1 MTYLPK
7 TRGPEVVTELDRVP
21 WEERQHAY
29 GRGSGPFHGT
39 RWDVQAALTTAFS
52 RGADEEGRADA
63 HAVLFGALFHQ
74 DTTYEATCDA
84 VPFVV
89 AYLAD
94 IEDDAWSKELWL
106 WLGNVLL
113 SAMLPPAESASHGGA
128 WGPGV
133 RLTLLGAIRDS
144 LASMGAREGSRFS
157 SFADALRVAARSD
170 EPADAERESI
180 VTGALKELFHLA
192 V

>member
-1 MTYLPK
+1 M
-7 TRGPEVVTELDRVP
+7 
-21 WEERQHAY
+21 
-29 GRGSGPFHGT
+29 GRESSAHCCL
-39 RWDVQAALTTAFS
+39 LTG
-52 RGADEEGRADA
+52 RRRRGRADA
-63 HAVLFGALFHQ
+63 QAVLFGALLHQ
-74 DTTYEATCDA
+74 DTTFEATCDA

-106 WLGNVLL
+106 WLGNVLF
-113 SAMLPPAESASHGGA
+113 SAMLPPAESASHAGA

-133 RLTLLGAIRDS
+133 RLTLLATIRNS

-157 SFADALRVAARSD
+157 PFADALRSAAQSD
-170 EPADAERESI
+170 EPADTERESI
-180 VTGALKELFHLA
+180 VTEALKELFHLA